1 MIKSL
6 KHKYEILM
14 LISTKSGEDGVK
26 PVVEKFKNLISNS
39 ASLLEINE
47 WGKRKLAYPINHE
60 TEGYYVLINFES
72 QSSFPVE
79 LSRQCRIDDA
89 VIRFMIIAKSEH
101 KEHKKK
107 QEVNSTHSQA

>member
-26 PVVEKFKNLISNS
+26 PVVEKFKHLISNS

-47 WGKRKLAYPINHE
+47 WGKRKLAYPINHG

-72 QSSFPVE
+72 QSNFPVE

-89 VIRFMIIAKSEH
+89 VIRFMIIAKSEY